1 MKVLLQV
8 DFYQALHHLQSFVHV
23 GSVME
28 SPQAKGG
35 IMTAGDAIAS
45 NVDLYAHFGYQACV
59 WIQVIEEP
67 CYGRLPEWL
76 VYRFV
81 GAEDILLTHVLQTGC
96 CFQCHQFDPGG
107 ADVHAFPF
115 DPGGLNTC

>member
-1 MKVLLQV
+1 MW
-8 DFYQALHHLQSFVHV
+8 
-23 GSVME
+23 VME
-28 SPQAKGG
+28 SPLAKEGM
-35 IMTAGDAIAS
+35 IASDAIAS
-45 NVDLYAHFGYQACV
+45 NVGVYAHFGYQACI

-81 GAEDILLTHVLQTGC
+81 GAEDIFLTHVLQIGGC
-96 CFQCHQFDPGG
+96 SQCHQFDPGG
-107 ADVHAFPF
+107 DDVTHGASHASPF